1 MNTPQPALKP
11 SESKAA
17 EATGLNAVLQ
27 GLLGNLHAP
36 TQYSSIRV
44 NADWL
49 CVFVSFA
56 CLVFAIVEG
65 FAYGQVGE
73 ALMWGTPLFLGSLV
87 VTRFYAGHGFAMHLN
102 AVLLVGMGALHV
114 HIARGLLEYHFSFF
128 MLLPVMLA
136 YRDIRPLVTMGL
148 AIIIHHLV
156 FDMLQQ
162 AGFACYVF
170 RGPFVGI
177 PAVALHGFYV
187 AVEVAVLSVIAQ
199 TLHHHALVAEENA
212 QLLANLGSNQRINLR
227 NRVKPDDLG
236 HVTPMGQMFNNYA
249 DNMGYVV
256 ASFKMLHIDI
266 RELSQIAKELG
277 ADNNSQLQDSAAAS
291 RKLRD
296 FVQNLGNQTRM
307 GQSTAELS
315 KKTTEDCF
323 DLLNEVNQSI
333 EHLNK
338 MSKQAYDSH
347 QHLQSLHRELSSQFS
362 PNQQQSMANALS
374 ALDNLNERT
383 NTFMSKMSLIKSGLS
398 AIENQ
403 VVTVDQATHQ
413 WVENGHSNQRQGWE
427 VLGAMESMQARA
439 EVAFRTLGSTVQT
452 ILRSDELMR
461 EMDKRLSR
469 FDV

>member
-11 SESKAA
+11 SPSQASEPIGVA
-17 EATGLNAVLQ
+17 AVLQ
-27 GLLGNLHAP
+27 GLLGNQQTP
-36 TQYSSIRV
+36 TNYSSIRV

-49 CVFVSFA
+49 CVLVSFA
-56 CLVFAIVEG
+56 CLVFAILEG
-65 FAYGQVGE
+65 YAYGQVGE
-73 ALMWGTPLFLGSLV
+73 ALLWGTPLFLGSFLI
-87 VTRFYAGHGFAMHLN
+87 TRYYAGHGVAMHIN

-114 HIARGLLEYHFSFF
+114 HIARGLIEYHFSFF

-187 AVEVAVLSVIAQ
+187 AVEVAILSLIAQ
-199 TLHHHALVAEENA
+199 TLHQHALVADENA
-212 QLLANLGSNQRINLR
+212 QLLQRLGNEQRINLR
-227 NRVKPDDLG
+227 SRVQADELG
-236 HVTPMGQMFNNYA
+236 RISPVGQMFNNYA
-249 DNMGYVV
+249 ENMGYVV

-266 RELSQIAKELG
+266 RELSHIAKELG

-323 DLLNEVNQSI
+323 DLLNELNQSI
-333 EHLNK
+333 EHLHK

-347 QHLQSLHRELSSQFS
+347 QHLQSLHKDLAGQFT
-362 PNQQQSMANALS
+362 PNQQQSMANALN
-374 ALDNLNERT
+374 ALDSLNERT
-383 NTFMSKMSLIKSGLS
+383 NTFMAKMSLIKSGLS

-403 VVTVDQATHQ
+403 VVTVDRATHQ
-413 WVENGHSNQRQGWE
+413 WIENGHSNQRQGWE

-439 EVAFRTLGSTVQT
+439 EAAFRTLGSTVQT